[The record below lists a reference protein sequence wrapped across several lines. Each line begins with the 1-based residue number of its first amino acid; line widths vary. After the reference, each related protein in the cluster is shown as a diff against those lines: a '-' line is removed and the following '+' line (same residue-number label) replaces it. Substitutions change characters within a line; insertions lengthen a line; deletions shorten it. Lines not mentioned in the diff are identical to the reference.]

1 MRKARLDFS
10 KKQFRKICEY
20 AVHYEFCCCYLCGQP
35 ILEGQ
40 RWNLDHV
47 RPRSKGGKTTPDNL
61 RPTHYDCNQA
71 KADMSL
77 KQYRQIQQTLKDKQ
91 K

>member
-1 MRKARLDFS
+1 MCIS
-10 KKQFRKICEY
+10 KKDFKKICEY
-20 AVHYEFCCCYLCGQP
+20 AVHYEFCYCYLCGKP

-40 RWNLDHV
+40 RWNLDHIK
-47 RPRSKGGKTTPDNL
+47 PRSKNGSSEPDNL

-77 KQYRQIQQTLKDKQ
+77 AQFRKIQELKDNHK
-91 K
+91 